1 MLAFYVSDNGVLVE
15 KEKSD
20 IDRHGYP
27 VVWVDILD
35 ITVDEEQLIEQMFGI
50 DVPTREEMALVELS
64 SRLYVDG
71 NAIFAT
77 ATMLSN
83 TGTADIEQNPVT
95 FVLTK
100 GSLLTLRYSD
110 PTSFRLFTSRL
121 GNVVGPHVNGP
132 GVLSMLLETITDR
145 LAEILTQTGHRLDGM
160 TKSLFFDVTEESQ
173 KAKQR
178 DLEELM
184 RLIGVNGDLTSKVA
198 ESLHSFARMIGFL
211 RQLPIYS
218 AQPEQQ
224 AKLTAL
230 AADVTALVEHINFL
244 SNKVA
249 FLLDATLG
257 MLSIQQNAIIKIFS
271 VAAVIF
277 LPPTLVA
284 SIYGMNFDVM
294 PELHTRF
301 GYPLALLCM
310 VVSAIV
316 PYAFFRRKG
325 WL

>member
-132 GVLSMLLETITDR
+132 GVLCMLLETITDR

-230 AADVTALVEHINFL
+230 AADVTALVEHVNFL

>member
-132 GVLSMLLETITDR
+132 GVLCMLLETITDR

>member
-1 MLAFYVSDNGVLVE
+1 MLAFYVSENGVLVE

-27 VVWVDILD
+27 VIWVDILD

-64 SRLYVDG
+64 SRLYIEG
-71 NAIFAT
+71 NAVFAT

-121 GNVVGPHVNGP
+121 GNIVGDHADGA
-132 GVLSMLLETITDR
+132 GVLCMLLETITDR
-145 LAEILTQTGHRLDGM
+145 LAEILTQTGHRLDSM
-160 TKSLFFDVTEESQ
+160 TKSLFFDVTEETQ

-211 RQLPIYS
+211 RQLPLYS
-218 AQPEQQ
+218 AQAEQQ

-230 AADVTALVEHINFL
+230 AADITALVEHVNFL

-284 SIYGMNFDVM
+284 SIYGMNFDFM
-294 PELHTRF
+294 PELHARF

>member
-132 GVLSMLLETITDR
+132 GVLCMLLETITDR

-218 AQPEQQ
+218 AQPEQR

-230 AADVTALVEHINFL
+230 AADVTALVEHVNFL

>member
-83 TGTADIEQNPVT
+83 TGTADIDQNPVT

-132 GVLSMLLETITDR
+132 GVLCMLLETITDR

-230 AADVTALVEHINFL
+230 AADVTALVEHVNFL